1 MSQARVARPPKWA
14 VLFALAVGLAAGTAI
29 GACVRAKPPCEPGR
43 CPADQIEE
51 LWMQIR
57 DWRVH
62 AGMGTEPSQQTMV
75 QIRGMSARTVRKNA
89 MCPTQP
95 KSDTCDDVCDLA
107 DAICDNA
114 DSICSLADEIPDDSW
129 ARDKCTSAKA
139 SCREAKERCCACNDP
154 NEDGRED

>member
-1 MSQARVARPPKWA
+1 VRFA
-14 VLFALAVGLAAGTAI
+14 VVFALAVGIAAGVSI
-29 GACVRAKPPCEPGR
+29 GACVRPHESCEPGT
-43 CPADQIEE
+43 CAPDQIQA

-57 DWRVH
+57 DWRVQ
-62 AGMGTEPSQQTMV
+62 AGLGTEPSQRTML

-89 MCPTQP
+89 MCATQP
-95 KSDTCDDVCDLA
+95 KSDTCDDVCGLA

-139 SCREAKERCCACNDP
+139 SCREAKERCCSCNDP
-154 NEDGRED
+154 DEDGRED